1 MLWLLFSSGIYRFWA
16 RTYLVYSSQQ
26 ISTSLKLY
34 QCVTTA
40 VKATAT
46 TERLSPGPPR
56 SSAIEVAVLFS
67 SAIHRL
73 LLDTALYVPLALP
86 LLLCKF
92 FSMVVEWG
100 EKYIHN
106 SKEGQ
111 KSFPD
116 TLGPEIVMGE
126 EPESIFF
133 FTLGASLT
141 IIWNKTD
148 KTVS

>member
-1 MLWLLFSSGIYRFWA
+1 METHAVSYGKTSAVQWCRKALQSGSNIVSDFVDF
-16 RTYLVYSSQQ
+16 RTNLVYFSQQ

-73 LLDTALYVPLALP
+73 LLDTTLYEPL
-86 LLLCKF
+86 
-92 FSMVVEWG
+92 
-100 EKYIHN
+100 
-106 SKEGQ
+106 
-111 KSFPD
+111 KS
-116 TLGPEIVMGE
+116 I
-126 EPESIFF
+126 SI
-133 FTLGASLT
+133 
-141 IIWNKTD
+141 
-148 KTVS
+148 